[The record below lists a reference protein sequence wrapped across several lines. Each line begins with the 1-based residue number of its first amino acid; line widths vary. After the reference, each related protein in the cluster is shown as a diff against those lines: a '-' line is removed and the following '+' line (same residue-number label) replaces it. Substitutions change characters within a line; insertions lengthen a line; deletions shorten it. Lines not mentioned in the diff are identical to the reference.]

1 MSEPSPSEPMVE
13 DPPVNGHNEDDKSQ
27 LSEDLLNTLR
37 KLQESTT
44 PSATTPALPT
54 PTQSTA
60 QETQETV
67 KMQESTPPPLSEWDQ
82 LRAQLREKP
91 VDADRWLKLVALAE
105 ASRDLE
111 KIKETYEG
119 MLEVYPNVVSILF
132 APTLSWPSD
141 RRCSLL
147 CISRTS
153 TISSTILRIT
163 PTLRRC

>member
-1 MSEPSPSEPMVE
+1 ME
-13 DPPVNGHNEDDKSQ
+13 
-27 LSEDLLNTLR
+27 
-37 KLQESTT
+37 
-44 PSATTPALPT
+44 
-54 PTQSTA
+54 
-60 QETQETV
+60 
-67 KMQESTPPPLSEWDQ
+67 ESTPPLLSEWDQ
-82 LRAQLREKP
+82 LRAQLREEP
-91 VDADRWLKLVALAE
+91 VDADTWLKLVALAE

-163 PTLRRC
+163 PTLRRCSRDFWPSLLHLLKCSRFTWDTFGT